1 MGRQLLGSKEWENLT
16 RSHFKMHVRENM
28 ETLITRPKLQSW
40 YQVGRMN

>member
-1 MGRQLLGSKEWENLT
+1 MGRQLLGSKEWENLM